1 MAPPWP
7 KRRITGKRSL
17 EQVAIVGGTHGNEM
31 TGVLV
36 AKHFQKNPELVMRP
50 SFKTT
55 VMLSNTA
62 AVAANQRYV
71 ETDMNRCFLLDD
83 LQNEKLQT
91 LEHKRAREIDALL
104 GPKASEEPTMDL
116 VLDLHNT
123 TANTGVLLLM
133 APQDDFAHLVAAHI
147 QKSDPEV
154 RICEWSD
161 KQDWPLLPT
170 TGRSGMTVEVGP
182 IAHGTSEASWFQKT
196 KEHVCRG
203 LDYVHL
209 YNTALAATPEDPKRA
224 REPEETVVEVFQ
236 LLGTQDY
243 PRDEAGDL
251 AGLIHPELQGNDF
264 KEIKHGDP
272 AFLMHDG
279 AVVPFDAT
287 QFKTESK
294 ELYTFFVNEA
304 AYYEKKIAF
313 SIATK
318 VTRKIVSPVSVN

>member
-91 LEHKRAREIDALL
+91 LEHKRAREIDAQL

-182 IAHGTSEASWFQKT
+182 MAHGTSEASWFQKT
-196 KEHVCRG
+196 QSELASLKRQWSRFFS
-203 LDYVHL
+203 YWVH
-209 YNTALAATPEDPKRA
+209 
-224 REPEETVVEVFQ
+224 
-236 LLGTQDY
+236 
-243 PRDEAGDL
+243 
-251 AGLIHPELQGNDF
+251 
-264 KEIKHGDP
+264 
-272 AFLMHDG
+272 
-279 AVVPFDAT
+279 
-287 QFKTESK
+287 KT
-294 ELYTFFVNEA
+294 
-304 AYYEKKIAF
+304 IP
-313 SIATK
+313 
-318 VTRKIVSPVSVN
+318 VTRLEIWQGSFIQSCRATISKRSNMAIQRS